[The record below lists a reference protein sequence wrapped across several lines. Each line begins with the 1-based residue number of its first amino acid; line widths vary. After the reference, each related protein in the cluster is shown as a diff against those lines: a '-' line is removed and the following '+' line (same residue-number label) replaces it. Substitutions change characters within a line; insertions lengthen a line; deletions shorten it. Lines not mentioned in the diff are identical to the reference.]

1 MHTEESTMT
10 QRTSPAKGTPPV
22 ASGTDDPR
30 RTSQESGHDEKR
42 THEHPKSDRSTR
54 NTSADTLVDEGRR
67 NDGEGSI
74 ESVNGS
80 DEDSRSR
87 RRDLGR

>member
-1 MHTEESTMT
+1 MTKRQSPTAAKADPPPPQDTEHDD
-10 QRTSPAKGTPPV
+10 KPP
-22 ASGTDDPR
+22 
-30 RTSQESGHDEKR
+30 
-42 THEHPKSDRSTR
+42 HEHPKGGRGSR
-54 NTSADTLVDEGRR
+54 NPSADTKVDEGHRR

-87 RRDLGR
+87 RRDLGP

>member
-1 MHTEESTMT
+1 MAQRTPSTKD
-10 QRTSPAKGTPPV
+10 TSPA

-30 RTSQESGHDEKR
+30 KTSQESGHDEKA

-54 NTSADTLVDEGRR
+54 NPSADTLVDDRRR

-87 RRDLGR
+87 RRDLGP

>member
-1 MHTEESTMT
+1 MT
-10 QRTSPAKGTPPV
+10 QRMPSTKGTPPV

-42 THEHPKSDRSTR
+42 THEHPKSDRSR
-54 NTSADTLVDEGRR
+54 DTSADTLVDERRR

-87 RRDLGR
+87 RRDLGP